1 MTEQQPD
8 TRGRALLQPCSSTL
22 AWERSAG
29 IFAARRHPSDCPT
42 AAHPSCAVVILFKQ
56 TGDAPILKQNKVKVR
71 LGPAA
76 GAVWYQP
83 LQRGP
88 GAAAALRCWPPPAAS
103 VRAVPAH
110 CCACL
115 PACLPANHSAQPL
128 PAFPQIDGG
137 ERFAKLIEFLRKKLG
152 REQVVR

>member
-1 MTEQQPD
+1 
-8 TRGRALLQPCSSTL
+8 
-22 AWERSAG
+22 
-29 IFAARRHPSDCPT
+29 
-42 AAHPSCAVVILFKQ
+42 
-56 TGDAPILKQNKVKVR
+56 
-71 LGPAA
+71 
-76 GAVWYQP
+76 
-83 LQRGP
+83 
-88 GAAAALRCWPPPAAS
+88 

-115 PACLPANHSAQPL
+115 PACLPACLRTTQPNPCL